1 MTAPRFLTKEEV
13 EFIHDMQL
21 AAFGGQAGIR
31 SENFLQSALGMPE
44 QSFGGDYLHAYP
56 FGMAAAYAFH
66 LAENQPFIDG
76 NKRTA
81 LHAAI
86 EFLKL
91 NGYDINDLSNKLYG
105 AMIDMANRKMT
116 KEELAG
122 LLQKLATNIT

>member
-1 MTAPRFLTKEEV
+1 
-13 EFIHDMQL
+13 MQL